1 MLKQLCTKVV
11 PRCANSCI
19 CICITDDHAYFNHHT
34 SPEAASCTVS
44 AESVTARSGED
55 QVAELQAK
63 VQQLEQKVCL
73 LKHRIAIIVF

>member
-1 MLKQLCTKVV
+1 
-11 PRCANSCI
+11 
-19 CICITDDHAYFNHHT
+19 
-34 SPEAASCTVS
+34 VS